1 MGLLIYLHQLLS
13 FDLKPYMTLQVSR
26 INVRLNPDVRKVI
39 PRFFNT
45 GDERSR
51 MLIDKVMLLPD
62 SEVSELLL
70 QVHQEFCKR
79 YNNIRLVFEKHFEL
93 VKHLLTEK
101 ELETASGEKKLLIG
115 SYFTMEYSLEH
126 AALFNPSIVE
136 DPDQS
141 GTAAGEKNVIVSFRA
156 TGEGHISSLVFK
168 RAKLDKHANIHFEP
182 SGKYMNQGRI
192 TQQKRTNKKA
202 FKELLSQTILPEEI
216 RTDILSHLHD
226 TFTYKEIELV
236 LKNALQHVET
246 GMAKN
251 KLKYDILNMVNTSY
265 EVHFLQESLLSERV
279 IFPVTFTEKNGI
291 EDARFIKFT
300 EDGSVTYMATY
311 TAYDG
316 SFILPHLIE
325 TKDFLHFK
333 MSPLHGKA
341 AVNKNLALFPR
352 KVNGQYAMIARIDG
366 VNNYIMFSDDLYLWE
381 TAELLQQPMYPWEFV
396 QIGNAGSPIE
406 TEKGWLVIT
415 HGVGPMRKYCLGAGL
430 FDLNDP
436 TKELGRLKKPLLMPD
451 EDEWHGYVPNVVYS
465 CGTIIHGDKLFIPY
479 AVSDYATSFA
489 TVPLKALLDEI
500 NYAG

>member
-1 MGLLIYLHQLLS
+1 MK
-13 FDLKPYMTLQVSR
+13 LKVNR

-51 MLIDKVMLLPD
+51 TLINRVMLLPD
-62 SEVSELLL
+62 CQVSELLS
-70 QVHQEFCKR
+70 QVQHEFRNR

-93 VKHLLTEK
+93 VMHLLSEK
-101 ELETASGEKKLLIG
+101 ERLTITNDKKLLIG

-141 GTAAGEKNVIVSFRA
+141 GTEAGEKNVILSFRA

-168 RAKLDKHANIHFEP
+168 RAKLDKNAQIHFEP
-182 SGKYMNQGRI
+182 GGKYMNQGRV
-192 TQQKRTNKKA
+192 TQQKRNNKKA
-202 FKELLSQTILPEEI
+202 FKELLSHYPFPDEI
-216 RTDILSHLHD
+216 CTDILSQLND
-226 TFTYKEIELV
+226 TFSYKEIESIM
-236 LKNALQHVET
+236 KNALQHVAT
-246 GMAKN
+246 GMVKN
-251 KLKYDILNMVNTSY
+251 KLKYDILSLVNTSY
-265 EVHFLQESLLSERV
+265 ELHFVKESLLSERV

-300 EDGSVTYMATY
+300 AEDGATTYLATY

-352 KVNGQYAMIARIDG
+352 KVNGQYAMISRIDG

-381 TAELLQQPMYPWEFV
+381 TATLLQQPMYPWEFV

-415 HGVGPMRKYCLGAGL
+415 HGVGPMRKYCLGASL

-436 TKELGRLKKPLLMPD
+436 TKELGRLKEPLLMPD

-465 CGTIIHGDKLFIPY
+465 CGTIIHGEKLFIPY

-489 TVPLKALLDEI
+489 TVSLTELL
-500 NYAG
+500 NAMN

>member
-1 MGLLIYLHQLLS
+1 MKL
-13 FDLKPYMTLQVSR
+13 PVNR

-51 MLIDKVMLLPD
+51 ALIGRVMLLPD
-62 SEVSELLL
+62 SQVSELLL
-70 QVHQEFCKR
+70 QVQHEFRKR
-79 YNNIRLVFEKHFEL
+79 YNNIRFIFEKHFEL
-93 VKHLLTEK
+93 VKHLLPEK
-101 ELETASGEKKLLIG
+101 ERLALSNDKKLLIG

-141 GTAAGEKNVIVSFRA
+141 GAAAGEKNVIISFRA
-156 TGEGHISSLVFK
+156 IGEGHISSLVFK
-168 RAKLDKHANIHFEP
+168 RARLDKNANIHFEP
-182 SGKYMNQGRI
+182 SGTYMNQGRI
-192 TQQKRTNKKA
+192 TQLKRNNKKA
-202 FKELLSQTILPEEI
+202 FKELLSHSILPEEI
-216 RTDILSHLHD
+216 RTNILSQLHD
-226 TFTYKEIELV
+226 NFSYKEIELI
-236 LKNALQHVET
+236 LKTALQHVET

-251 KLKYDILNMVNTSY
+251 KIKYDILSMVNTSY

-300 EDGSVTYMATY
+300 AEDGASTYMATY

-341 AVNKNLALFPR
+341 AINKNLALFPR
-352 KVNGQYAMIARIDG
+352 KIHGQYAMISRIDG

-381 TAELLQQPMYPWEFV
+381 TATLLQQPMYPWEFV
-396 QIGNAGSPIE
+396 QIGNGGSPIE

-415 HGVGPMRKYCLGAGL
+415 HGVGPMRKYCLGASL

-436 TKELGRLKKPLLMPD
+436 TKELGRLKEPILMPD

-465 CGTIIHGDKLFIPY
+465 CGTIIHQENLFIPY
-479 AVSDYATSFA
+479 ALSDYATSFA
-489 TVPLKALLDEI
+489 TVPLDALLD
-500 NYAG
+500 AMGSVG

>member
-1 MGLLIYLHQLLS
+1 MVLVLFIELPS
-13 FDLKPYMTLQVSR
+13 PYMKLQVNRS
-26 INVRLNPDVRKVI
+26 NVRLNPDVRKVI

-51 MLIDKVMLLPD
+51 TLINRVMLLPD
-62 SEVSELLL
+62 SQVNELLL
-70 QVHQEFCKR
+70 QVQHEFRKR
-79 YNNIRLVFEKHFEL
+79 YSNIRLVFEKHFDL

-101 ELETASGEKKLLIG
+101 ECLALSFEKKLLIG

-141 GTAAGEKNVIVSFRA
+141 DTATGEKNVIVSFRA

-168 RAKLDKHANIHFEP
+168 RAKLDKNANIHFEP
-182 SGKYMNQGRI
+182 SGKYMNLGRI
-192 TQQKRTNKKA
+192 TEQKRNNKKA
-202 FKELLSQTILPEEI
+202 FKELLSQYLFPEEI
-216 RTDILSHLHD
+216 RTDILNQLKD
-226 TFTYKEIELV
+226 TFSYKEIELI

-251 KLKYDILNMVNTSY
+251 KLKYDILSLVNTSY
-265 EVHFLQESLLSERV
+265 EVHFLEESLLSERV

-291 EDARFIKFT
+291 EDARFIKFSA
-300 EDGSVTYMATY
+300 EDGAVSYLATY

-341 AVNKNLALFPR
+341 AVNKNIALFPR
-352 KVNGQYAMIARIDG
+352 KINGQYAMISRIDG

-381 TAELLQQPMYPWEFV
+381 TAILLQQPMYPWEFV

-415 HGVGPMRKYCLGAGL
+415 HGVGPMRKYCLGASL

-436 TKELGRLKKPLLMPD
+436 TKELGRLKEPLLMPD

-465 CGTIIHGDKLFIPY
+465 CGTIIHQDNLFIPY
-479 AVSDYATSFA
+479 AISDYATSFA
-489 TVPLKALLDEI
+489 TIPLSTLLQAM
-500 NYAG
+500 N

>member
-1 MGLLIYLHQLLS
+1 M
-13 FDLKPYMTLQVSR
+13 KLQVNR

-51 MLIDKVMLLPD
+51 TLINRVMLLPD
-62 SEVSELLL
+62 NTVSELLL
-70 QVHQEFCKR
+70 QINHEFRNR

-93 VKHLLTEK
+93 VEHLLPEAERLT
-101 ELETASGEKKLLIG
+101 LTNEKKLLIG

-168 RAKLDKHANIHFEP
+168 RAKLDKNANIHFEP
-182 SGKYMNQGRI
+182 SGKYMNQGRV
-192 TQQKRTNKKA
+192 TQQKRNNKKA
-202 FKELLSQTILPEEI
+202 FEELLSHSILPAEI
-216 RTDILSHLHD
+216 RTAILSQLHD
-226 TFTYKEIELV
+226 TFSYKEIELIV
-236 LKNALQHVET
+236 KNAFQRVET

-251 KLKYDILNMVNTSY
+251 KIKYDILSMVNTSY
-265 EVHFLQESLLSERV
+265 EIHFLPESLLSERV
-279 IFPVTFTEKNGI
+279 IFPATFTEKNGI

-300 EDGSVTYMATY
+300 AEDGLSTYIATY

-352 KVNGQYAMIARIDG
+352 KINGQYAMISRIDG

-381 TAELLQQPMYPWEFV
+381 TATLLQEPMYPWEFV
-396 QIGNAGSPIE
+396 QLGNAGSPIE

-415 HGVGPMRKYCLGAGL
+415 HGVGPMRKYCLGASL

-436 TKELGRLKKPLLMPD
+436 TKELGRLKEPLLMPD

-465 CGTIIHGDKLFIPY
+465 CGTIIHQDRLFIPY

-489 TVPLKALLDEI
+489 TVHLKTLLDAL
-500 NYAG
+500 N

>member
-1 MGLLIYLHQLLS
+1 M
-13 FDLKPYMTLQVSR
+13 KLQVNR

-51 MLIDKVMLLPD
+51 TLINRVMLLSD
-62 SEVSELLL
+62 SQVNELLL
-70 QVHQEFCKR
+70 QVQHEFRNR
-79 YNNIRLVFEKHFEL
+79 YSNIRLVFEKHFEL
-93 VKHLLTEK
+93 VKHLLPEK
-101 ELETASGEKKLLIG
+101 EHLIVTNEKKLLIG

-168 RAKLDKHANIHFEP
+168 RAKLDKDGLIHFDP
-182 SGKYMNQGRI
+182 PGKYMNQGRI
-192 TQQKRTNKKA
+192 TQQKRNNKEA
-202 FKELLSQTILPEEI
+202 FKELLSHSILPEEI
-216 RTDILSHLHD
+216 RTAILSQLHD
-226 TFTYKEIELV
+226 TFSYKEIEII
-236 LKNALQHVET
+236 LKTALQQLEA

-251 KLKYDILNMVNTSY
+251 KIKYDILSMVNTSY
-265 EVHFLQESLLSERV
+265 EIHFLPESLLSERV
-279 IFPVTFTEKNGI
+279 IFPATFTEKNGI

-300 EDGSVTYMATY
+300 AEDGLSTYMATY

-352 KVNGQYAMIARIDG
+352 KINGQYAMLSRIDG

-381 TAELLQQPMYPWEFV
+381 TATLLQQPMYPWEFV
-396 QIGNAGSPIE
+396 QMGNAGSPIE

-415 HGVGPMRKYCLGAGL
+415 HGVGPMRKYCLGASL

-436 TKELGRLKKPLLMPD
+436 TKELGRLKEPLLMPD

-465 CGTIIHGDKLFIPY
+465 CGTIVHEENLFIPY

-489 TVPLKALLDEI
+489 TIPLKALLNAIDQ
-500 NYAG
+500 AG